1 MIKSELV
8 QRVAGQSPH
17 LYQRDVENIV
27 NAVLGEIVAR
37 WPEAIAL
44 SCAASELFTSK
55 FARRER
61 PAIPEPAL
69 SCLCR
74 RKHSRFLGVPEKF
87 ASGSTRARS
96 RADVAARRRRGL
108 AAGRARAADGDAGDR
123 VPPQHIASR
132 RHAP

>member
-1 MIKSELV
+1 MSFSV
-8 QRVAGQSPH
+8 RSS
-17 LYQRDVENIV
+17 
-27 NAVLGEIVAR
+27 AR

-74 RKHSRFLGVPEKF
+74 RKHSRFLELLKKF
-87 ASGSTRARS
+87 ASGLTRARQ
-96 RADVAARRRRGL
+96 VW
-108 AAGRARAADGDAGDR
+108 R
-123 VPPQHIASR
+123 VHREEALMMQQFPNQAERYASPIGCPQR
-132 RHAP
+132 